1 MVFAD
6 LIGRRRN
13 DYRIRRGP
21 FVGIDKQHPSYMI
34 AVPFVRRSGCAGKM
48 IEMRA
53 KSMEF
58 RQWRAYRAVPVRCCC
73 IVQND
78 VGPAIEEEWNVFYR

>member
-1 MVFAD
+1 MVLAD

-21 FVGIDKQHPSYMI
+21 FDGIDEAALHDCSSVC
-34 AVPFVRRSGCAGKM
+34 ASSGCAGKM

-53 KSMEF
+53 KSMEHLGNGGLIALF
-58 RQWRAYRAVPVRCCC
+58 PSGVVASSRTMC
-73 IVQND
+73 
-78 VGPAIEEEWNVFYR
+78 PAIEEEWNVFYR